1 MFDLLIKNG
10 SVWGPAGA
18 EIMDVG
24 IIQGKIHAL
33 GHLDLAGKQIID
45 ADGLEVIPGAIDTQV
60 HFREPGLEQKENLES
75 GSRSAVL
82 GGITGYFEMPNTN
95 PGTTT
100 RDAVLD
106 KLQRAQQSSWCDYAF
121 YVGASGDNVAQLPE
135 LEMMHGVCGIKIF
148 MGSSTGNLLV
158 ADDETLLRVLRSGR
172 RRVAIHAE
180 DEERL
185 IDRKPYRKIGDPS
198 SHPIWRDPESA
209 ILATKRIINL
219 SKKAHRR
226 IHVLH
231 ITTSD
236 EVDLLANVK
245 DLVSAEV
252 TPQHLTLFAPDC
264 YDRLGTLAQMN
275 PPIRENSHRIG
286 LWRGVQTGVFDVVGS
301 DHAPHT
307 LEEKAQKYPDSPS
320 GMTGVQT
327 LLPVML
333 RHVCEGRLS
342 MQRLIDLTSA
352 GPARLFGLMGKGRIA
367 RGFDADL
374 TLVDM
379 KAQHEFDNLQVGSRT
394 KWSPFAGEVFPA
406 WPVYTIVRGH
416 VVMKEG
422 RLQEP
427 NAQAIRFFETEQVRA
442 D

>member
-10 SVWGPAGA
+10 NVWGPAGA

-264 YDRLGTLAQMN
+264 YDRLGTLAQ
-275 PPIRENSHRIG
+275 
-286 LWRGVQTGVFDVVGS
+286 
-301 DHAPHT
+301 
-307 LEEKAQKYPDSPS
+307 
-320 GMTGVQT
+320 
-327 LLPVML
+327 
-333 RHVCEGRLS
+333 
-342 MQRLIDLTSA
+342 
-352 GPARLFGLMGKGRIA
+352 
-367 RGFDADL
+367 
-374 TLVDM
+374 
-379 KAQHEFDNLQVGSRT
+379 
-394 KWSPFAGEVFPA
+394 
-406 WPVYTIVRGH
+406 
-416 VVMKEG
+416 
-422 RLQEP
+422 
-427 NAQAIRFFETEQVRA
+427 
-442 D
+442 